1 VTRETRELHIKELCD
16 SAMQRIDS
24 ALAGESTTT
33 LSPGDL
39 RSIRSEVQDMR
50 SAMSPKLYK
59 PSFARFILDSY
70 QGGDAL
76 TEFLL
81 DLSYQYNQ
89 RLK

>member
-1 VTRETRELHIKELCD
+1 VTREARERQIEDLCD
-16 SAMQRIDS
+16 DAMQKIDS
-24 ALAGESTTT
+24 ALTGQSTTT
-33 LSPGDL
+33 LSPDEL

-50 SAMSPKLYK
+50 TALNPKVYK
-59 PSFARFILDSY
+59 PSFARFVLDSY